1 MATKR
6 IVLPL
11 LVVVYCVLVQSSSA
25 LIHVVGG
32 VAGWEIPP
40 NKTFYED
47 WAKPRTFGVGDKL
60 VFPYRMGAHNVLQV
74 NKADFDKCG
83 HDNVIN
89 QFFKGP
95 TVFQLN
101 AIGDYYFYSGVGIHC
116 EMGQKLHVQVV
127 PGKGYSGRGTRFL
140 QFVSRRLWACPGLK
154 SLLKN

>member
-60 VFPYRMGAHNVLQV
+60 G
-74 NKADFDKCG
+74 DFFILC
-83 HDNVIN
+83 
-89 QFFKGP
+89 F
-95 TVFQLN
+95 
-101 AIGDYYFYSGVGIHC
+101 
-116 EMGQKLHVQVV
+116 
-127 PGKGYSGRGTRFL
+127 RFL
-140 QFVSRRLWACPGLK
+140 FL
-154 SLLKN
+154 